1 MSPQTK
7 QEYTAIMAKRYK
19 RSKGKKKSKILDEY
33 CQVTGFHRKH
43 AIRKLNNFK
52 FFIKPQSR
60 SGRPPIYHPLKITDV
75 LKKIWIDADQ
85 PCSKRL
91 KTILP
96 VWMPHYPQLYG
107 PIDLNVYKTLLRIS
121 AATIDRLLKP
131 IRPKFKVQG
140 RTATKPGSLLKNQ
153 IPIKTDQW
161 NEFQP
166 GFIESDT
173 VHHCGETTTGQ
184 YAITVNYTDIAT
196 GWTEQRAVWGKG
208 ETSVLNQTEDVEH
221 SLPFPILG
229 FDSDNGG
236 EFINDHL
243 FKYFTQRSKNPVQ
256 FTRSRPYKKNDNSHI
271 EQKNWTHVRRWLGY
285 DRFENPLIVDLLNDL
300 YKNEWRLYHN
310 FFIPSVKL
318 LDKKRIASKV
328 VKRYD
333 SPKTPYQRILEA
345 DPKIVTP
352 PMKAQ
357 LTKQYKT
364 LNPFGLKRTI
374 DKKIDKILNLADNSG
389 NTIFEALNRSLR
401 PLG

>member
-1 MSPQTK
+1 MSPQSK
-7 QEYTAIMAKRYK
+7 KEYTAIMAKRY
-19 RSKGKKKSKILDEY
+19 RGSKGKRKSKILDEY

-43 AIRKLNNFK
+43 AIRKFNNFK
-52 FFIKPQSR
+52 FFIKPKSR
-60 SGRPPIYHPLKITDV
+60 AGRPKIYHPKEMIDV
-75 LKKIWIDADQ
+75 LKKIWIEADQ

-107 PIDLNVYKTLLRIS
+107 PIDLNVYKALLRIS

-131 IRPKFKVQG
+131 VRFKFKVKG
-140 RTATKPGSLLKNQ
+140 RTTTKPGSLLRNQ

-173 VHHCGETTTGQ
+173 VHHCGETTAGQ
-184 YAITVNYTDIAT
+184 YALTVNYTDIAT

-208 ETSVLNQTEDVEH
+208 ETGVLEQTEDVENA
-221 SLPFPILG
+221 LPFAILG
-229 FDSDNGG
+229 FDADNGG

-256 FTRSRPYKKNDNSHI
+256 FTRSRAYKKNDNAHI

-285 DRFENPLIVDLLNDL
+285 DRFENRLLVDLLNDL

-318 LDKKRIASKV
+318 IEKKRVGSKV
-328 VKRYD
+328 IKRYD
-333 SPKTPYQRILEA
+333 IPKTPYQRILEA

-352 PMKAQ
+352 AMKAK

-364 LNPFGLKRTI
+364 LNPFGLKRAI
-374 DKKIDKILNLADNSG
+374 DKKIDKILNLTDKSG
-389 NTIFEALNRSLR
+389 NTIFEAMNRSLR
-401 PLG
+401 PSG